1 VSRAVRLAAVAALMC
16 VSAACADGPLTVTN
30 IQLGRSL
37 NPDNSVASPSTLFKR
52 SETVYVSV
60 LTSSAGSSVIGVKW
74 TYGSM
79 VIDEPTKR
87 ASFQGPG
94 ATEFHLQNSGGFPQG
109 SYSVEV
115 FVDGVSAGS
124 RNFKVG
130 DR

>member
-60 LTSSAGSSVIGVKW
+60 LTSSDGSSVIGVKW

>member
-1 VSRAVRLAAVAALMC
+1 MLR
-16 VSAACADGPLTVTN
+16 PLTVTK

-37 NPDNSVASPSTLFKR
+37 NPDNSVASPSTVFKR

-60 LTSSAGSSVIGVKW
+60 LTSSAGSSVNGVKCS
-74 TYGSM
+74 YGSM
-79 VIDEPTKR
+79 VIDAPTKR

>member
-1 VSRAVRLAAVAALMC
+1 MSRAVRLAAVAALMC